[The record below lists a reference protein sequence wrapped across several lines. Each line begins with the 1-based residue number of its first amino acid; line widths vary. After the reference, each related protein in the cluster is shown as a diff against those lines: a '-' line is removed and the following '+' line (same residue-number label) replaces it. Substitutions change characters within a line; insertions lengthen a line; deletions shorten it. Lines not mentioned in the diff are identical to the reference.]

1 MGTCL
6 LSTTDDAGKGAIMAT
21 TLAYIASLCTR
32 KYTSSANA
40 KNDVACQEFYD
51 SSYNYVGIISFPGL
65 NLANK
70 VITEIWL
77 DIDAEKAGYGVKNTK
92 IVYLRKANYQDDIA
106 SGVTGGQYVGD
117 ELGTFEGAFYGNYN
131 GYHIT
136 GPLFDA
142 MAAYISAGNN
152 SFTIYNPSATAS
164 PHGYSYNYMQ
174 WASVV
179 ITITFEDVISL
190 PTVSAASASLGSAL
204 TISTNRS
211 NNAATHT
218 LSYRF
223 GNASGLIDSDVGDAV
238 SWTPPL
244 SLASEIPS
252 ATSGVCTIT
261 CNSFINGKM
270 TGSRTCTVTLTVPST
285 VAPSISSV
293 ILQDTNETIAA
304 KIGAFVKSLST
315 LSVAITAEG
324 IYGSS
329 ISSYRTTLDGVT
341 YTAASF
347 TASKKLAAAGDMT
360 LTVSVTDSRGRTAT
374 YTSTIQVLDYA
385 VPSIRR
391 FSVERCNEDG
401 SSAQVDG
408 TKARFSFQGSVSPLN
423 NKNSFSCV
431 VYYKLKNAEA
441 WTQAYTVNAASYTLA
456 VSNQLLSQTYDAL
469 SSYDVKI
476 RLADY
481 FQKVEQAVSIGTKGV
496 ILDFLADGTGIGI
509 GKVAETPG
517 AIECGWPLKL
527 SEPLSIAYGGTGA
540 ASAENAL
547 AALGGVKK
555 AGDTMTGNLRISES
569 LYPSLC
575 LLPTYNGTSSRTVLE
590 GSYEGAASLAAW
602 EDAAGNNRR
611 MLEIRTKALQASL
624 DWAIV
629 LRACEA
635 GVWNNYRVFHS
646 GMPSGVP
653 VANGGTG
660 AANAA
665 DARKN
670 LGANNAGNLTTG
682 TLPAARLPFKFAYGS
697 TTINGSSAAYVDYSA
712 AGFTSVPVVLITY
725 ATTSGNWSGDNGAI
739 KVYNKT
745 TTSCQVI
752 VGGNFNTSRAVDW
765 FAFGT

>member
-1 MGTCL
+1 
-6 LSTTDDAGKGAIMAT
+6 MAT

-92 IVYLRKANYQDDIA
+92 TVYLRKANYQDDIV

-152 SFTIYNPSATAS
+152 SFTIYNPLATAS

-223 GNASGLIDSDVGDAV
+223 GNASGLIGSDVGDAV

-293 ILQDTNETIAA
+293 ILQDTNETVAA

-324 IYGSS
+324 VYGSC
-329 ISSYRTTLDGVT
+329 ISSYRTMLDGAT

-347 TASKKLAAAGDMT
+347 TAGKKLSAAGDMT

-374 YTSTIQVLDYA
+374 YTTVFQVLDYA
-385 VPSIRR
+385 VPSIRQ
-391 FSVERCNEDG
+391 FSVERCNADG

-441 WTQAYTVNAASYTLA
+441 WTQAYAVNAASYTLA

-527 SEPLSIAYGGTGA
+527 SEPLDIAYGGTGA

-555 AGDTMTGNLRISES
+555 AGDTMTGNLNISGY
-569 LYPSLC
+569 LYPSML
-575 LLPTYNGTSSRTVLE
+575 LLPTYNDTTNRTVFE
-590 GSYEGAASLAAW
+590 GSYAGASSFAAW
-602 EDAAGNNRR
+602 EDSTGNNRR
-611 MLEIRTKALQASL
+611 MLEVRTKAYQNSL

-629 LRACEA
+629 LRVCEA

-682 TLPAARLPFKFAYGS
+682 TLPSARLPFKFAYGS

-752 VGGNFNTSRAVDW
+752 AGGNFNTSRAVDW

>member
-1 MGTCL
+1 
-6 LSTTDDAGKGAIMAT
+6 MAT

-65 NLANK
+65 NLVNK

-92 IVYLRKANYQDDIA
+92 TVYLRKANYQDDIA

-152 SFTIYNPSATAS
+152 SFTIYNPLATAS

-179 ITITFEDVISL
+179 ITITFEDVVSL

-223 GNASGLIDSDVGDAV
+223 GNASGLIGSDVGDAV

-285 VAPSISSV
+285 VVPVISSV
-293 ILQDTNETIAA
+293 TLQDTNETVAA
-304 KIGAFVKSLST
+304 QIGAFVKSLST

-329 ISSYRTTLDGVT
+329 ISSYRTMLDGAT

-347 TASKKLAAAGDMT
+347 TAGKKLSAAGNMM
-360 LTVSVTDSRGRTAT
+360 LAVSVTDSRGRTAT

-385 VPSIRR
+385 IPSIRR
-391 FSVERCNEDG
+391 FSVERCNADG
-401 SSAQVDG
+401 SSVQVDG

-456 VSNQLLSQTYDAL
+456 ISNQLLGQTYDAL

-476 RLADY
+476 RLADH
-481 FQKVEQAVSIGTKGV
+481 FQEAEQAVSIGTKGV

-517 AIECGWPLKL
+517 AIECGWPMKL
-527 SEPLSIAYGGTGA
+527 TDPLSIAYGGTGA
-540 ASAENAL
+540 TSAESAL

-555 AGDTMTGNLRISES
+555 AGDAMTGNLGILGN
-569 LYPSLC
+569 LYPSLL
-575 LLPTYNGTSSRTVLE
+575 LLPTYNDTTNRTVFE
-590 GSYEGAASLAAW
+590 GSYAGASSFAAW
-602 EDAAGNNRR
+602 EDSTGNNRR
-611 MLEIRTKALQASL
+611 MLEVRTKAYQNSL
-624 DWAIV
+624 DWAV
-629 LRACEA
+629 LLRVCDA
-635 GVWNNYRVFHS
+635 GTWANYRVFHS

-660 AANAA
+660 ATTAANA
-665 DARKN
+665 RSN
-670 LGANNAGNLTTG
+670 LGTNNAGNITTG
-682 TLPAARLPFKFAYGS
+682 TLAMARLPFKVAYGS
-697 TTINGSSAAYVDYSA
+697 GSVAGNSALSINYSG
-712 AGFTSVPVVLITY
+712 AGFTAIPCVVVSYSTS
-725 ATTSGNWSGDNGAI
+725 SGNWSGNNGAL
-739 KVYNKT
+739 KVHSKT
-745 TTSCQVI
+745 TTGATII
-752 VGGNFNTSRAVDW
+752 VGGNFNTARNIDW
-765 FAFGT
+765 IAIGV

>member
-1 MGTCL
+1 
-6 LSTTDDAGKGAIMAT
+6 MAT

-65 NLANK
+65 NLENK

-92 IVYLRKANYQDDIA
+92 TVYLRKANYQDDIA

-152 SFTIYNPSATAS
+152 SFTIYNPLATAS

-179 ITITFEDVISL
+179 ITITFEDVVSL

-223 GNASGLIDSDVGDAV
+223 GNASGLIGSDVGDAV
-238 SWTPPL
+238 SWTPPF

-285 VAPSISSV
+285 VVPVISSV
-293 ILQDTNETIAA
+293 TLQDTNETVAA
-304 KIGAFVKSLST
+304 QIGAFVKSLST

-329 ISSYRTTLDGVT
+329 ISSYRTMLDGVT

-423 NKNSFSCV
+423 NKNSVSCV

-441 WTQAYTVNAASYTLA
+441 WTQAYAVNAASYTLA

-476 RLADY
+476 RLADH
-481 FQKVEQAVSIGTKGV
+481 FQEAEQAVSIGTKGV

-517 AIECGWPLKL
+517 AIECGWPMKL
-527 SEPLSIAYGGTGA
+527 TDPLSIAYGGTGA
-540 ASAENAL
+540 TSAESAL

-555 AGDTMTGNLRISES
+555 AGDTMTGNLNISGY
-569 LYPSLC
+569 LYPSML
-575 LLPTYNGTSSRTVLE
+575 LLPTYNDTTNRTVFE
-590 GSYEGAASLAAW
+590 GSYAGASSFAAW
-602 EDAAGNNRR
+602 EDSTGNNRR
-611 MLEIRTKALQASL
+611 MLEVRTKAYQNSL
-624 DWAIV
+624 DWAV
-629 LRACEA
+629 LLRVCDA
-635 GVWNNYRVFHS
+635 GTWANYRVFHS

-660 AANAA
+660 ATTAANA
-665 DARKN
+665 RSN
-670 LGANNAGNLTTG
+670 LGTNNAGNITTG
-682 TLPAARLPFKFAYGS
+682 TLAMARLPFKVAYGS
-697 TTINGSSAAYVDYSA
+697 GSVAGNSALSINYSG
-712 AGFTSVPVVLITY
+712 AGFTAIPCVVVSYSTS
-725 ATTSGNWSGDNGAI
+725 SGNWSGDNGAL
-739 KVYNKT
+739 KVHSKT
-745 TTSCQVI
+745 TTGATII
-752 VGGNFNTSRAVDW
+752 VGGNFNTARNIDW
-765 FAFGT
+765 IAIGV

>member
-1 MGTCL
+1 
-6 LSTTDDAGKGAIMAT
+6 MAT

-40 KNDVACQEFYD
+40 KNDVVCQEFYD

-65 NLANK
+65 NLENK

-92 IVYLRKANYQDDIA
+92 TVYLRKANYQDDIA

-223 GNASGLIDSDVGDAV
+223 GNASGLIGSDVGDAV
-238 SWTPPL
+238 SWTPPF

-270 TGSRTCTVTLTVPST
+270 TGSRTCTVTLTVSST
-285 VAPSISSV
+285 VVPVISSV
-293 ILQDTNETIAA
+293 TLQDTNETVAA
-304 KIGAFVKSLST
+304 QIGAFVKSLST

-324 IYGSS
+324 VYGSS
-329 ISSYRTTLDGVT
+329 ISSYRTTLDGAT

-347 TASKKLAAAGDMT
+347 TAGKKLSAAGDMT

-374 YTSTIQVLDYA
+374 YTSTVQVLDYA
-385 VPSIRR
+385 IPSIRR
-391 FSVERCNEDG
+391 FSVERCNADG

-441 WTQAYTVNAASYTLA
+441 WTQAYA
-456 VSNQLLSQTYDAL
+456 VSPAPQPYRRFSGF
-469 SSYDVKI
+469 
-476 RLADY
+476 R
-481 FQKVEQAVSIGTKGV
+481 
-496 ILDFLADGTGIGI
+496 
-509 GKVAETPG
+509 P
-517 AIECGWPLKL
+517 
-527 SEPLSIAYGGTGA
+527 
-540 ASAENAL
+540 SA
-547 AALGGVKK
+547 
-555 AGDTMTGNLRISES
+555 
-569 LYPSLC
+569 
-575 LLPTYNGTSSRTVLE
+575 
-590 GSYEGAASLAAW
+590 
-602 EDAAGNNRR
+602 
-611 MLEIRTKALQASL
+611 
-624 DWAIV
+624 
-629 LRACEA
+629 
-635 GVWNNYRVFHS
+635 
-646 GMPSGVP
+646 
-653 VANGGTG
+653 
-660 AANAA
+660 
-665 DARKN
+665 
-670 LGANNAGNLTTG
+670 
-682 TLPAARLPFKFAYGS
+682 
-697 TTINGSSAAYVDYSA
+697 
-712 AGFTSVPVVLITY
+712 
-725 ATTSGNWSGDNGAI
+725 
-739 KVYNKT
+739 
-745 TTSCQVI
+745 
-752 VGGNFNTSRAVDW
+752 
-765 FAFGT
+765 

>member
-1 MGTCL
+1 
-6 LSTTDDAGKGAIMAT
+6 MAT

-92 IVYLRKANYQDDIA
+92 TVYLRKANYQDDIV

-152 SFTIYNPSATAS
+152 SFTIYNPLATAS

-223 GNASGLIDSDVGDAV
+223 GNASGLIGSDVGDAV

-293 ILQDTNETIAA
+293 ILQDTNETVAA

-324 IYGSS
+324 VYGSC
-329 ISSYRTTLDGVT
+329 ISSYRTMLDGAT

-347 TASKKLAAAGDMT
+347 TAGKKLSAAGDMT

-374 YTSTIQVLDYA
+374 YTTVFQVLDYA
-385 VPSIRR
+385 VPSIRQ
-391 FSVERCNEDG
+391 FSVERCNADG

-441 WTQAYTVNAASYTLA
+441 WTQAYAVNAASYTLA

-527 SEPLSIAYGGTGA
+527 SEPLDIAYGGTGA

-555 AGDTMTGNLRISES
+555 AGDTMTGNLNISGY
-569 LYPSLC
+569 LYPSML
-575 LLPTYNGTSSRTVLE
+575 LLPTYNDTTNRTVFE
-590 GSYEGAASLAAW
+590 GSYAGASSFAAW
-602 EDAAGNNRR
+602 EDSTGNNRR
-611 MLEIRTKALQASL
+611 MLEVRTKAYQNSL

-629 LRACEA
+629 LRVCEA

-682 TLPAARLPFKFAYGS
+682 TLPSARLPFKFAYGS

>member
-1 MGTCL
+1 
-6 LSTTDDAGKGAIMAT
+6 MAT

-65 NLANK
+65 NLVNK

-92 IVYLRKANYQDDIA
+92 TVYLRKANYQDDIA
-106 SGVTGGQYVGD
+106 SGVTGGQYAGD

-179 ITITFEDVISL
+179 ITITFEDVVSL

-223 GNASGLIDSDVGDAV
+223 GNASGLIDSDIGDAV

-270 TGSRTCTVTLTVPST
+270 TGSRTCTVKLTVPST
-285 VAPSISSV
+285 VVPSISSV
-293 ILQDTNETIAA
+293 TLQDTNETVAA

-324 IYGSS
+324 VYDSS
-329 ISSYRTTLDGVT
+329 ISSYRTTLDGAT

-347 TASKKLAAAGDMT
+347 TAGKKLSAAGDMT
-360 LTVSVTDSRGRTAT
+360 LAVSVTDSRGRTAT

-385 VPSIRR
+385 VPSIRQ
-391 FSVERCNEDG
+391 FSVERCNADG

-441 WTQAYTVNAASYTLA
+441 WTQAYAVNAASYTLA

-481 FQKVEQAVSIGTKGV
+481 FQEAEQAVSIGTKGV
-496 ILDFLADGTGIGI
+496 ILDFPADGTGLGI

-555 AGDTMTGNLRISES
+555 AGDAMTGNLGILGN
-569 LYPSLC
+569 LYPSLL

-611 MLEIRTKALQASL
+611 MLEVRTKAYQNSL
-624 DWAIV
+624 DWAV
-629 LRACEA
+629 LLRVCDA
-635 GVWNNYRVFHS
+635 GTWANYRVFHS

-660 AANAA
+660 ATTAANA
-665 DARKN
+665 RSN
-670 LGANNAGNLTTG
+670 LGTNNAGNITTG
-682 TLPAARLPFKFAYGS
+682 TLAMARLPFKVAYGS
-697 TTINGSSAAYVDYSA
+697 GSVAGNSALSINYSG
-712 AGFTSVPVVLITY
+712 AGFTAIPCVVVSYSTS
-725 ATTSGNWSGDNGAI
+725 SGNWSGDNGAL
-739 KVYNKT
+739 KVHSKT
-745 TTSCQVI
+745 TTGATII
-752 VGGNFNTSRAVDW
+752 VGGNFNTARNIDW
-765 FAFGT
+765 IAIGV

>member
-1 MGTCL
+1 
-6 LSTTDDAGKGAIMAT
+6 MAT

-51 SSYNYVGIISFPGL
+51 SSYNYVGVISFPGL

-92 IVYLRKANYQDDIA
+92 TVYLRKANYQDDIA

-142 MAAYISAGNN
+142 MAACISAGNN

-223 GNASGLIDSDVGDAV
+223 GNASGLIGSDVGDAV
-238 SWTPPL
+238 SWTPPF

-285 VAPSISSV
+285 VVPVISSV
-293 ILQDTNETIAA
+293 TLQDTNETVAA
-304 KIGAFVKSLST
+304 QIGAFVKSLST

-329 ISSYRTTLDGVT
+329 ISSYRTTLDGAT

-347 TASKKLAAAGDMT
+347 TAGKKLSAAGDMT

-374 YTSTIQVLDYA
+374 YTSTVQVLDYA
-385 VPSIRR
+385 IPSIRR
-391 FSVERCNEDG
+391 FSVERCNADG

-408 TKARFSFQGSVSPLN
+408 TKARFSFQVSVSPLN

-441 WTQAYTVNAASYTLA
+441 WTQAYAVNAASYTLA

-476 RLADY
+476 RLADH
-481 FQKVEQAVSIGTKGV
+481 FQEAEQAVSIGTKGV

-517 AIECGWPLKL
+517 AIECGWPMKL
-527 SEPLSIAYGGTGA
+527 TDPLSIAYGGTGA
-540 ASAENAL
+540 TSAESAL

-555 AGDTMTGNLRISES
+555 AGDTMTGNLNISGY
-569 LYPSLC
+569 LYPSML
-575 LLPTYNGTSSRTVLE
+575 LLPTYNDTTNRTVFE
-590 GSYEGAASLAAW
+590 GSYAGASSFAAW
-602 EDAAGNNRR
+602 EDSTGNNRR
-611 MLEIRTKALQASL
+611 MLEVRTKAYQNSL
-624 DWAIV
+624 DWAV
-629 LRACEA
+629 LLRVCDA
-635 GVWNNYRVFHS
+635 GTWANYRVFHS
-646 GMPSGVP
+646 GMTSGVP

-660 AANAA
+660 ATTAANA
-665 DARKN
+665 RSN
-670 LGANNAGNLTTG
+670 LGTNNAGNITTG
-682 TLPAARLPFKFAYGS
+682 TLAMARLPFKVAYGS
-697 TTINGSSAAYVDYSA
+697 GSVAGNSALSINYSG
-712 AGFTSVPVVLITY
+712 AGFTAIPCVVVSY
-725 ATTSGNWSGDNGAI
+725 STSSENWSGDNGAL
-739 KVYNKT
+739 KVHSKT
-745 TTSCQVI
+745 TTGATII
-752 VGGNFNTSRAVDW
+752 VGGNFNTARNIDW
-765 FAFGT
+765 IAIGV

>member
-1 MGTCL
+1 
-6 LSTTDDAGKGAIMAT
+6 MAT

-92 IVYLRKANYQDDIA
+92 TVYLRKANYQDDIV

-152 SFTIYNPSATAS
+152 SFTIYNPLATAS

-223 GNASGLIDSDVGDAV
+223 GNASGLIGSDVGDAV

-293 ILQDTNETIAA
+293 ILQDTNETVAA

-324 IYGSS
+324 VYGSC
-329 ISSYRTTLDGVT
+329 ISSYRTMLDGAT

-347 TASKKLAAAGDMT
+347 TAGKKLSAAGDMT

-374 YTSTIQVLDYA
+374 YTTVFQVLDYA

-391 FSVERCNEDG
+391 FSVERCNADG

-441 WTQAYTVNAASYTLA
+441 WTQASAVNAAGYTLA
-456 VSNQLLSQTYDAL
+456 ISNQLLSQAYDAL

-481 FQKVEQAVSIGTKGV
+481 FQEAEQAVSIGTKGV
-496 ILDFLADGTGIGI
+496 ILTA
-509 GKVAETPG
+509 
-517 AIECGWPLKL
+517 C
-527 SEPLSIAYGGTGA
+527 S
-540 ASAENAL
+540 AS
-547 AALGGVKK
+547 
-555 AGDTMTGNLRISES
+555 
-569 LYPSLC
+569 
-575 LLPTYNGTSSRTVLE
+575 
-590 GSYEGAASLAAW
+590 
-602 EDAAGNNRR
+602 
-611 MLEIRTKALQASL
+611 
-624 DWAIV
+624 
-629 LRACEA
+629 
-635 GVWNNYRVFHS
+635 
-646 GMPSGVP
+646 
-653 VANGGTG
+653 
-660 AANAA
+660 
-665 DARKN
+665 
-670 LGANNAGNLTTG
+670 
-682 TLPAARLPFKFAYGS
+682 
-697 TTINGSSAAYVDYSA
+697 
-712 AGFTSVPVVLITY
+712 
-725 ATTSGNWSGDNGAI
+725 
-739 KVYNKT
+739 
-745 TTSCQVI
+745 
-752 VGGNFNTSRAVDW
+752 
-765 FAFGT
+765 

>member
-1 MGTCL
+1 
-6 LSTTDDAGKGAIMAT
+6 MAT

-51 SSYNYVGIISFPGL
+51 SSYNYVGVISFPGL

-92 IVYLRKANYQDDIA
+92 TVYLRKANYQDDIA

-142 MAAYISAGNN
+142 MAACISAGNN
-152 SFTIYNPSATAS
+152 NFTIYNPSATAS

-223 GNASGLIDSDVGDAV
+223 GNASGLIGSDVGDAV
-238 SWTPPL
+238 SWTPPF

-285 VAPSISSV
+285 VVPVISSV
-293 ILQDTNETIAA
+293 TLQDTNETVAA
-304 KIGAFVKSLST
+304 QIGAFVKSLST

-329 ISSYRTTLDGVT
+329 ISSYRTTLDGAT

-347 TASKKLAAAGDMT
+347 TAGKKLSAAGDMT

-374 YTSTIQVLDYA
+374 YTSTVQVLDYA
-385 VPSIRR
+385 IPSIRR
-391 FSVERCNEDG
+391 FSVERCNADG

-441 WTQAYTVNAASYTLA
+441 WTQAYAVNAASYTLA

-476 RLADY
+476 RLADH
-481 FQKVEQAVSIGTKGV
+481 FQEAEQAVSIGTKGV

-517 AIECGWPLKL
+517 AIECGWPMKL
-527 SEPLSIAYGGTGA
+527 TDPLSIAYGGTGA
-540 ASAENAL
+540 TSAESAL

-555 AGDTMTGNLRISES
+555 AGDTMTGNLNISGY
-569 LYPSLC
+569 LYPSML
-575 LLPTYNGTSSRTVLE
+575 LLPTYNDTTNRTVFE
-590 GSYEGAASLAAW
+590 GSYAGASSFAAW
-602 EDAAGNNRR
+602 EDSTGNNRR
-611 MLEIRTKALQASL
+611 MLEVRTKAYQNSL
-624 DWAIV
+624 DWAV
-629 LRACEA
+629 LLRVCDA
-635 GVWNNYRVFHS
+635 GTWANYRVFHS

-660 AANAA
+660 ATTAANA
-665 DARKN
+665 RSN
-670 LGANNAGNLTTG
+670 LGTNNAGNITTG
-682 TLPAARLPFKFAYGS
+682 TLAMARLPFKVAYGS
-697 TTINGSSAAYVDYSA
+697 GSVAGNSALSINYSG
-712 AGFTSVPVVLITY
+712 AGFTAIPCVVVSYSTS
-725 ATTSGNWSGDNGAI
+725 SGNWSGDNGAL
-739 KVYNKT
+739 KVHSKT
-745 TTSCQVI
+745 TTGATII
-752 VGGNFNTSRAVDW
+752 VGGNFNTARNIDW
-765 FAFGT
+765 IAIGV

>member
-1 MGTCL
+1 
-6 LSTTDDAGKGAIMAT
+6 MAT

-65 NLANK
+65 NLENK

-92 IVYLRKANYQDDIA
+92 TVYLRKANYQDDIA

-152 SFTIYNPSATAS
+152 SFTIYNPLATAS

-179 ITITFEDVISL
+179 IAITFEDVVSL

-223 GNASGLIDSDVGDAV
+223 GNASGLIGSDVGDAV

-244 SLASEIPS
+244 SLASEIPR

-270 TGSRTCTVTLTVPST
+270 TGSRTCTVTLTVPLT
-285 VAPSISSV
+285 VVPVISSV
-293 ILQDTNETIAA
+293 TLQDTNETVAA
-304 KIGAFVKSLST
+304 QIGAFVKSLST

-329 ISSYRTTLDGVT
+329 ISSYRTMLDGVT

-374 YTSTIQVLDYA
+374 YTSTVQVLDYA
-385 VPSIRR
+385 IPSIRR
-391 FSVERCNEDG
+391 FSVERCNADG

-441 WTQAYTVNAASYTLA
+441 WTQAYAVNAASYTLA

-476 RLADY
+476 RLADH
-481 FQKVEQAVSIGTKGV
+481 FQEAEQAVSIGTKGV

-517 AIECGWPLKL
+517 AIECGWPMKL
-527 SEPLSIAYGGTGA
+527 TDPLSIAYGGTGA
-540 ASAENAL
+540 TSAESAL

-555 AGDTMTGNLRISES
+555 AGDTMTGNLNISGY
-569 LYPSLC
+569 LYPSML
-575 LLPTYNGTSSRTVLE
+575 LLPTYNDTTNRTVFE
-590 GSYEGAASLAAW
+590 GSYAGASSFAAW
-602 EDAAGNNRR
+602 EDSTGNNRR
-611 MLEIRTKALQASL
+611 MLEVRTKAYQNSL
-624 DWAIV
+624 DWAV
-629 LRACEA
+629 LLRVCDA
-635 GVWNNYRVFHS
+635 GTWANYRVFHS

-660 AANAA
+660 ATTAANA
-665 DARKN
+665 RSN
-670 LGANNAGNLTTG
+670 LGTNNAGNITTG
-682 TLPAARLPFKFAYGS
+682 TLAMARLPFKVAYGS
-697 TTINGSSAAYVDYSA
+697 GSVAGNSALSINYSG
-712 AGFTSVPVVLITY
+712 AGFTAIPCVVVSYSTS
-725 ATTSGNWSGDNGAI
+725 SGNWSGDNGAL
-739 KVYNKT
+739 KVHSKT
-745 TTSCQVI
+745 TTGATII
-752 VGGNFNTSRAVDW
+752 VGGNFNTARNIDW
-765 FAFGT
+765 IAIGV

>member
-1 MGTCL
+1 
-6 LSTTDDAGKGAIMAT
+6 MAT

-92 IVYLRKANYQDDIA
+92 TVYLRKANYQDDIV

-152 SFTIYNPSATAS
+152 SFTIYNPLATAS

-223 GNASGLIDSDVGDAV
+223 GNASGLIGSDVGDVV
-238 SWTPPL
+238 SWTPPF

-285 VAPSISSV
+285 VVPVISSV
-293 ILQDTNETIAA
+293 TLQDTNETVAA
-304 KIGAFVKSLST
+304 QIGAFVKSLST

-324 IYGSS
+324 VYGSS
-329 ISSYRTTLDGVT
+329 ISSYRTMLDGVT

-431 VYYKLKNAEA
+431 VYNKLKNAEA
-441 WTQAYTVNAASYTLA
+441 WTQAYAVNAASYTLA

-476 RLADY
+476 RLADH
-481 FQKVEQAVSIGTKGV
+481 FQEAEQAVSIGTKGV

-527 SEPLSIAYGGTGA
+527 TDPLSIAYGGTGA

-555 AGDTMTGNLRISES
+555 AGDTMTGNLNISGY
-569 LYPSLC
+569 LYPSML
-575 LLPTYNGTSSRTVLE
+575 LLPTYNDTTNRTVFE
-590 GSYEGAASLAAW
+590 GSYAGASSFAAW
-602 EDAAGNNRR
+602 EDSTGNNRR
-611 MLEIRTKALQASL
+611 MLEVRTKAYQNSL

-629 LRACEA
+629 LRVCEA

-646 GMPSGVP
+646 GMVSGVP

-660 AANAA
+660 ATTAANA
-665 DARKN
+665 RSN
-670 LGANNAGNLTTG
+670 LGTNNAGNITTG
-682 TLPAARLPFKFAYGS
+682 TLAMARLPFKVAYGS
-697 TTINGSSAAYVDYSA
+697 GSVAGNSALSINYSG
-712 AGFTSVPVVLITY
+712 AGFTAIPCVVVSYSTS
-725 ATTSGNWSGDNGAI
+725 SGNWSGDNGAL
-739 KVYNKT
+739 KVHSKT
-745 TTSCQVI
+745 TTGATII
-752 VGGNFNTSRAVDW
+752 VGGNFNTARNIDW
-765 FAFGT
+765 IAIGV